1 MNVHTNTHTELKKG
15 FVVVVVIVLWGKECG
30 GGCGEEGMQRGK
42 KWREGRIFCYLSNI
56 FKFIPLD

>member
-30 GGCGEEGMQRGK
+30 GVWRGRDAEGEKVEGGK
-42 KWREGRIFCYLSNI
+42 DFLLPEQHLQVYST
-56 FKFIPLD
+56 

>member
-30 GGCGEEGMQRGK
+30 GGVERKGCRGGK
-42 KWREGRIFCYLSNI
+42 SGGREGFSVT
-56 FKFIPLD
+56 